1 MSSRWQIHFHP
12 YGPGS
17 SRANAFLQNVPLS
30 FPCTSL
36 GLPTTLL
43 HLHPTHIS
51 ASSCTYTSLHTR
63 HCPLSPPFANLRPPF
78 PCPHWRLPHY
88 HLMLVPTRH
97 PLPCACHHTPPVRGR
112 GGQDAYVGAV
122 RGGQRGTL
130 EGGKEGQGRMHR
142 GSARRAEE
150 GEGIL
155 EEGEAGGTGRGSV
168 RRAEERAR
176 RAGAGKAA

>member
-1 MSSRWQIHFHP
+1 MSPPFQIHFHL

-17 SRANAFLQNVPLS
+17 SRCAHAFLQNIPSS

-51 ASSCTYTSLHTR
+51 ASSCTYTSLHAR
-63 HCPLSPPFANLRPPF
+63 RGPLSPPFANLRPPC

-97 PLPCACHHTPPVRGR
+97 PLPCACHHTPPARPSASMPSPTTYPQVVALVHASAMLVRLPCWC
-112 GGQDAYVGAV
+112 VCPP
-122 RGGQRGTL
+122 
-130 EGGKEGQGRMHR
+130 
-142 GSARRAEE
+142 GS
-150 GEGIL
+150 
-155 EEGEAGGTGRGSV
+155 
-168 RRAEERAR
+168 RAR
-176 RAGAGKAA
+176 CPDSLSGYLSMTSHSMRERD